1 MGCSGYLR
9 LSGRRLQITERI
21 SPRIEGTPEIEPDS
35 QNSENPYKVSDEEV
49 LHRLSKQLLKR
60 VGSSNKESGPN
71 GAGNQVGQARR
82 YPDRFDPSLSTSGK
96 KKTDLAQVFKD
107 YENGLRSVQ
116 QGLKLYWYGLSFLTV
131 CFTLNVL
138 FAQQLGPQDPLL
150 IVLQGGHFCGLL
162 MILIGEFKCTRVP
175 RDSGARYAV
184 WGSVFFY
191 GSNALLQ
198 VVFQFVPNANNLNA
212 NFLNGWSLAMKSL
225 PVLLSLIALVLFLT
239 FMVQLTLFL
248 QNDLLYRR
256 ATKLRRDLFKM
267 ITVLMGALLMVMF
280 LEAFVRVLAVAIL
293 VMSSLCLVVFFCF
306 WIRRFD
312 GLVRDTAF
320 AIKI

>member
-1 MGCSGYLR
+1 M
-9 LSGRRLQITERI
+9 Q
-21 SPRIEGTPEIEPDS
+21 
-35 QNSENPYKVSDEEV
+35 
-49 LHRLSKQLLKR
+49 RLSKHLLKR

-71 GAGNQVGQARR
+71 ETENQLGQARR
-82 YPDRFDPSLSTSGK
+82 YPELLDPTLSNSGK
-96 KKTDLAQVFKD
+96 IKIDLAQIFKD
-107 YENGLRSVQ
+107 YENGLSSVQ
-116 QGLKLYWYGLSFLTV
+116 KGLKLYWYGLSFLTV
-131 CFTLNVL
+131 CFILNVL
-138 FAQQLGPQDPLL
+138 FAQELGPQDPLL
-150 IVLQGGHFCGLL
+150 LVLQGGNYCGLL

-191 GSNALLQ
+191 GLGALLR

-212 NFLNGWSLAMKSL
+212 NFLNGWSLVMKSL

-239 FMVQLTLFL
+239 FMVKLTLFL

-267 ITVLMGALLMVMF
+267 ITVLMGALFMVIF
-280 LEAFVRVLAVAIL
+280 LEFQAGVLAVPVL
-293 VMSSLCLVVFFCF
+293 VMSTLCLMVFFCF